1 MKSYVCLAK
10 VFDLYFVVNEKPT
23 EIVQSHNN

>member
-1 MKSYVCLAK
+1 MKIYVCLAE

-23 EIVQSHNN
+23 EIFQSYNS